1 MGNVRSNNISQE
13 DHRSVLSGA
22 PRLRDDDNVYEET
35 CFMSETSS
43 IFGIGPVKR
52 GASKKNDKKKES
64 PKKKEER
71 SSSKNEQKEQAEKV
85 EQKKKTSAKRRR
97 PSRPAAE
104 AADSADAESRPQ
116 RRRPQR
122 RRRKNVKDPET
133 IQAQTAEKRKKAQ
146 EKAEA
151 EEKSEASRPA
161 KAAKKDGES
170 AKTRGRAKT
179 NRRTAKSSSPSPQK
193 PSQPKKS
200 LSKGPHAGEGL
211 DEGVAHY
218 DPAALGLNFDD
229 DTQDEQ
235 EERESKTRRPRRR
248 RSRKTAPAAEGA
260 QFAEQREAAQQTDE
274 EKPKKKRTRRSPRRS
289 KKEQERRAEARVAQ
303 DAGVQDAPES
313 QSEDSRE
320 SSEPVLNEQKSL
332 AAGEREEQAV
342 LESQPV
348 PALEEEST
356 ASEEAAPFETSLE
369 RSFDQMAEAAE
380 TVGAEPKAEAP
391 VEPEVSTGED
401 SQDAAAE
408 SAPEEH
414 AEAPQ
419 SDAVSEEEAAPEAP
433 AAEKAPAPEKEHSH
447 EVKEVPEDE
456 ALPELSFEELP
467 EDLREAC
474 LRAGWTTLMPVQ
486 AKAIPYLLAGRD
498 LMIQSRTGSGKT
510 GCFALPIM
518 QRIEIERAE
527 CQALV
532 LVPTR
537 ELAQQ
542 VAEQFEQLFGETG
555 ARVVAVFGGSSYKAQ
570 IDSFR
575 KGAHVVVGTP
585 GRVLDHLLRGS
596 LNLKGIDTLVF
607 DEADRMLS
615 IGFYPDMKEVQS
627 FLPRRD
633 ISMLM
638 TSATYPP
645 HVLRLAGEFM
655 DRPQILSLS
664 SEQVHLTETPH
675 VYYSCPAMQKD
686 RALVR
691 IIELEN
697 PATGFIFCNTKQ
709 HVHYLTTVLQRFGY
723 DADELSGDLT
733 QSKRERVLT
742 RMRSG
747 NLRFLVT
754 TDVAARGIDIP
765 DISHV
770 FMYEPP
776 EDHEVYIHRAGRT
789 GRAGASGMVI
799 SLVDV
804 MERLA
809 LGRIAKTYGINLE
822 QHELPTDE
830 DLALEVGNRVT
841 AMLEARFRELDNV
854 KQERLRRFEPLVDSL
869 SKHEDLVPLM
879 AMLLDEL
886 YQESLH
892 GTPALPQVE
901 QEEATPQPESRRS
914 SQGGQQKRR
923 SSGNSRRRK
932 RRPESSGQDQ
942 RQRHDGRRKPQ
953 GEKSSDDRS
962 DQRKDQRSDSRK
974 DQRRE
979 RSGDRRQNADGAKR
993 RRPRRRRKK
1002 KPETPQN

>member
-1 MGNVRSNNISQE
+1 
-13 DHRSVLSGA
+13 
-22 PRLRDDDNVYEET
+22 
-35 CFMSETSS
+35 MSETSS

-71 SSSKNEQKEQAEKV
+71 SSSRSEQKAQAEKT

-104 AADSADAESRPQ
+104 AADSAEAESRPQ

-122 RRRKNVKDPET
+122 RRRQNVKDPET

-151 EEKSEASRPA
+151 EEKSEAQRPA
-161 KAAKKDGES
+161 KAARKDGES

-229 DTQDEQ
+229 DVQDEQ
-235 EERESKTRRPRRR
+235 EKREAKTRRPRRR

-260 QFAEQREAAQQTDE
+260 QSAQQTDE

-289 KKEQERRAEARVAQ
+289 KKEQERRTEVRAAQ
-303 DAGVQDAPES
+303 DADVQETPE
-313 QSEDSRE
+313 QKRADSPKRT
-320 SSEPVLNEQKSL
+320 EPVLGEQKSL
-332 AAGEREEQAV
+332 AAGEVQPV
-342 LESQPV
+342 LESQPM

-369 RSFDQMAEAAE
+369 RSFDQMAEAAQA
-380 TVGAEPKAEAP
+380 VDAEPKAEAP
-391 VEPEVSTGED
+391 VEPEVSAVAEPED
-401 SQDAAAE
+401 EISE
-408 SAPEEH
+408 PAPEEH
-414 AEAPQ
+414 TEAPQ
-419 SDAVSEEEAAPEAP
+419 PAQSEAVSEEAAPEAP
-433 AAEKAPAPEKEHSH
+433 AAESAPAPEKEHSH

-456 ALPELSFEELP
+456 ALPELTFEELP

-542 VAEQFEQLFGETG
+542 VAEQFEQLFGDTG

-575 KGAHVVVGTP
+575 EGAHVVVGTP

-841 AMLEARFRELDNV
+841 AMLEARFRDLDNV

-901 QEEATPQPESRRS
+901 QEEAKPQPEPRRS

-923 SSGNSRRRK
+923 PSGDSRRRK

-942 RQRHDGRRKPQ
+942 RRRRKPQ

-974 DQRRE
+974 DLRRE
-979 RSGDRRQNADGAKR
+979 RSGDRRQNAEGAKR

-1002 KPETPQN
+1002 KPETPQD